1 MQGDAMAEDPFLE
14 SRRHTWRG
22 FIRLIQF
29 SLTAIIL
36 ALVLMA
42 IFLL

>member
-1 MQGDAMAEDPFLE
+1 MAEDPFLE
-14 SRRHTWRG
+14 SRRHTWHG
-22 FIRLIQF
+22 FIRLIQY
-29 SLTAIIL
+29 SVAAIVA